1 MDKLTPRQQE
11 ILDLIRA
18 SLEERGYPPTR
29 AEIAEHFG
37 FRSPNAAQE
46 HLKALVRKGHI
57 TMQSDVSRGIQLMDD
72 DFTPGHGHLA
82 VAAEHRLPLI
92 GQVAAGS
99 PVLAVENVENHY
111 AVDPGLFQPAADY
124 LLRVKGMSM
133 RDAGILEDD
142 LLAVHKTTE
151 VRNHQIVVARIDD
164 EVTVKRFMRQG
175 KRVQLLPENPDF
187 QPIEVDLEHQPLVIE
202 GLGVGIIRNR

>member
-29 AEIAEHFG
+29 AEIAGHFG

-46 HLKALVRKGHI
+46 HLKALMRKGYI
-57 TMQSDVSRGIQLMDD
+57 TMQSDVSRGIQLIDD
-72 DFTPGHGHLA
+72 DFSPGAGRLA
-82 VAAEHRLPLI
+82 AAAEHRLPLI

-99 PVLAVENVENHY
+99 PVLAVENIENHY
-111 AVDPGLFQPAADY
+111 AVDASLFQPTADY

-142 LLAVHKTTE
+142 LLAVHKTNE
-151 VRNHQIVVARIDD
+151 ARNNQIVVARIDD
-164 EVTVKRFMRQG
+164 EVTVKRFLRQG
-175 KRVQLLPENPDF
+175 NRVQLLPENPDF
-187 QPIEVDLEHQPLVIE
+187 EPIEVDLEHQPLVIE
-202 GLGVGIIRNR
+202 GLGVGIIRTR

>member
-57 TMQSDVSRGIQLMDD
+57 TMQSDVSRGIQLVGD
-72 DFTPGHGHLA
+72 DFSADTGHLA
-82 VAAEHRLPLI
+82 AAADHRLPLI

-99 PVLAVENVENHY
+99 PVLAVENIENHY
-111 AVDPGLFQPAADY
+111 AVDPNMFQPAADY

-142 LLAVHKTTE
+142 MLAVHKTTE

-164 EVTVKRFMRQG
+164 EVTVKRFERKG
-175 KRVQLLPENPDF
+175 NRVHLLPENPDF
-187 QPIEVDLEHQPLVIE
+187 SPIIVDEHQPLVIE